1 MNNPWQ
7 DISFLTPRLKALQ
20 QRCAAGDYSGAV
32 TEDDKRQH
40 IGVSRKF
47 ASAMIAKIPMPL
59 SRHIARIYRS
69 A

>member
-32 TEDDKRQH
+32 TEDDKRL
-40 IGVSRKF
+40 IF
-47 ASAMIAKIPMPL
+47 ARYQVDRGYLTDNLFDIEQLDRAA
-59 SRHIARIYRS
+59 
-69 A
+69 